1 MEFKRITRIC
11 RELRRNETPQEKV
24 LWKALRD
31 RNFFG
36 AKFRRQHPFTYE
48 SIDGKKRFFVADFC
62 SFQDKLVLELDGRVH
77 DFQKDYDANRDK
89 ILASL
94 GLTTIRITNDDLENN
109 LPEVLNRIE
118 NQIKALSDQRIKT
131 KQSNPGLPS
140 RLGI

>member
-140 RLGI
+140 R